1 MVKKKGKL
9 KKVLLFILIILCTSA
24 GIGGYWFY
32 SMAYKPNIKIIG
44 KNKDYLY
51 IRTGA
56 TFEDVK
62 KQLYEKDFI
71 YNPTSFEWIS
81 EIKKYKDHVKP
92 GRYRLT
98 NNMSNNDL
106 VNMLRAGNQESV
118 KLVFENIRTK
128 KEFVSKIAQQLEVDS
143 AKLMV
148 SLEDNDF
155 LGKYGFNSKNALA
168 LFIPNTY
175 ELFWNTS
182 SEKFVERM
190 ADEYKKFWT
199 DDRKNKA
206 QKLGLSQTQ
215 ISVLASIVQQETVK
229 SDERPRVAG
238 VYLNRLSKDMLLQAD
253 PTVIFAIGD
262 FSIHRVLN
270 KYKDFDSPYN
280 TYKYKGLPPGP
291 ICLSSIPS
299 IDAVL
304 DREQHDYIYFC
315 AKEDF
320 TGYHNFARTLDQH
333 LIYAKKYQRELDRRN
348 IMK

>member
-1 MVKKKGKL
+1 MVKKKRKL
-9 KKVLLFILIILCTSA
+9 KKIILFILIVLLTVA

-32 SMAYKPNIKIIG
+32 SMVYKPNVIISG
-44 KNKDYLY
+44 KDKDYLY

-56 TFEDVK
+56 TFEDLK
-62 KQLYEKDFI
+62 KQLYDKNMI
-71 YNPTSFEWIS
+71 SSRTSFEWVS
-81 EIKKYKDHVKP
+81 DIKKYKDHVKP
-92 GRYRLT
+92 GRYKVT

-106 VNMLRAGNQESV
+106 INMLRAGNQEEV

-128 KEFVSKIAQQLEVDS
+128 KEFVSKICKQLEADS
-143 AKLMV
+143 SKLMIL
-148 SLEDNDF
+148 LEDNDF
-155 LGKYGFNSKNALA
+155 LGKYGFNTQNALA

-182 SEKFVERM
+182 AEKFIDRM
-190 ADEYKKFWT
+190 AEEYKKFWN
-199 DDRKNKA
+199 DERKNKA
-206 QKLGLSQTQ
+206 QELGLSQTQ
-215 ISVLASIVQQETVK
+215 VSILASIVQQETIK
-229 SDERPRVAG
+229 GDERPRVAG
-238 VYLNRLSKDMLLQAD
+238 VYLNRLAKDMLLQAD

-262 FSIHRVLN
+262 YSIHRVLN
-270 KYKDFDSPYN
+270 KYKEFDSPYN

-304 DREQHDYIYFC
+304 EREQHDYIYFC

-320 TGYHNFARTLDQH
+320 SGYHNFARTLEQH

-348 IMK
+348 IKK